1 MSGSFTFHADLD
13 FKLIGLTKATPPKLS
28 LDRLLFETCRRLEG
42 MTLTSYSAFLSGVTQ
57 VDFKLSL
64 ACAFISKHSGEPA
77 PPVPSTPAKR
87 PAKPVSRTRRGTTPV
102 PSARPVGTHFYPP
115 ERALAALQLHVK
127 LQDDL
132 EEEGEREGEEQVQSA
147 DEQRLRFDMM
157 KVHLL
162 GAINDKVMNDQG
174 WRDAVVGWLKAG
186 GGRVESGDMIGE
198 GGGALMEKMAAV
210 KWAAAGYADGWQRLV
225 SS

>member
-1 MSGSFTFHADLD
+1 MSCSCTFHADPH

-42 MTLTSYSAFLSGVTQ
+42 MTLTSYSAFLAGVTQ
-57 VDFKLSL
+57 TDFKLSL
-64 ACAFISKHSGEPA
+64 ACSFISKHSEEPA
-77 PPVPSTPAKR
+77 PPAPSTPAKR
-87 PAKPVSRTRRGTTPV
+87 PASRTRRGTTPV
-102 PSARPVGTHFYPP
+102 PSVRPVGAHSYSP
-115 ERALAALQLHVK
+115 ERALAALRLPVK

-162 GAINDKVMNDQG
+162 GAINDKVMNDPG
-174 WRDAVVGWLKAG
+174 WRDVVAGWLKAG

-198 GGGALMEKMAAV
+198 GGGVLMEKMAAV
-210 KWAAAGYADGWQRLV
+210 KWAAAGYADGWQWLV